1 MKEILLTSSV
11 LILALLA
18 LRRLFRRTISRR
30 MQYVL
35 WALVLVRLL
44 VPLNVG
50 TLAHNVLSA
59 AEPVQAA
66 VEKRLE
72 TPILYMQ
79 DGTERRPAQLA
90 NGNAPQG
97 EPQSPPADAAQSAP
111 ADEYSLVTPTYRAVA
126 LSEALTYVWYAG
138 MLIVGAWFLFT
149 NLRFAR
155 ALRKART
162 PYSVEGCRYPVYLV
176 SALPSPCLFGV
187 LRPAIYLNNAAT
199 ASPETLR
206 FVLAHEQ
213 THARQLPAVVSAAR
227 SVSDRLLVRPARVAR
242 SGALARG
249 RRACLRRGD
258 APHARRGRAHR
269 LRKSPALAR
278 ARVRQAA
285 EPTARRD
292 DYDRR

>member
-30 MQYVL
+30 MQYAL

-90 NGNAPQG
+90 NGNAPHTR
-97 EPQSPPADAAQSAP
+97 AASSA
-111 ADEYSLVTPTYRAVA
+111 SSGSSSWGRNRL
-126 LSEALTYVWYAG
+126 
-138 MLIVGAWFLFT
+138 
-149 NLRFAR
+149 
-155 ALRKART
+155 
-162 PYSVEGCRYPVYLV
+162 
-176 SALPSPCLFGV
+176 
-187 LRPAIYLNNAAT
+187 
-199 ASPETLR
+199 
-206 FVLAHEQ
+206 
-213 THARQLPAVVSAAR
+213 
-227 SVSDRLLVRPARVAR
+227 SDR
-242 SGALARG
+242 G
-249 RRACLRRGD
+249 
-258 APHARRGRAHR
+258 
-269 LRKSPALAR
+269 
-278 ARVRQAA
+278 
-285 EPTARRD
+285 
-292 DYDRR
+292 